1 MNEVRRVYGLILIA
15 ACLLLA
21 ARMLFAQPAASTL
34 AVADQALREGRFA
47 EAARRY
53 EAWLRARP
61 DSKEI
66 LFALGVC
73 YLQLGRTEEAVATLR
88 KYVGLV
94 PRSAS
99 GHAALGI
106 ALLDGAKPAEA
117 KAELE
122 LAIHLDPKHR
132 DAVRTLARIY
142 LSEGEAEKTVTL
154 LQPLVAADV
163 EDETLALLG
172 DALIRTGRARIAAT
186 LLERQLQTNS
196 RCSARV
202 YALAA
207 WANLRMGDE
216 VRAAEICERGMLLYP
231 DSEIEAVYLAL
242 PAPFLAERAKERL
255 ERLRNSPEVA
265 EMIALG
271 RVLLDVDPARKTR
284 AGDLAQQLLAYAVR
298 LAPDNAS
305 ARYNYGRALDQSDPR
320 RALAEWEK
328 ALTLDPSDELRLR
341 ILLKIGATK
350 LDLADFEGA
359 ERAFRSAV
367 EFNRNSL
374 EAMLEY
380 ARFLRLRSR
389 MAEAE
394 RILHEALVRHPL
406 SPQARLEW
414 AILLAARGQWR
425 RVVEEGEFV
434 LRNAGD
440 DKDMLQAAH
449 ALLARAYYRLNQPEK
464 AKWHRSLIETR

>member
-1 MNEVRRVYGLILIA
+1 LNEVRRVYGLIPIA
-15 ACLLLA
+15 ACLLLT

-34 AVADQALREGRFA
+34 AVADRALRAGRFA
-47 EAARRY
+47 EAARQY

-73 YLQLGRTEEAVATLR
+73 YLQLGKIEEAVATLR
-88 KYVGLV
+88 KYVSLV

-99 GHAALGI
+99 GHAA
-106 ALLDGAKPAEA
+106 
-117 KAELE
+117 
-122 LAIHLDPKHR
+122 
-132 DAVRTLARIY
+132 RTLARIY
-142 LSEGEAEKTVTL
+142 LSEGEAEKAVTL

-207 WANLRMGDE
+207 WANLQIGDE
-216 VRAAEICERGMLLYP
+216 VKAAEICERGMRLYP

-242 PAPFLAERAKERL
+242 PAPFLAERTRARL
-255 ERLRNSPEVA
+255 ERLRSSPEVV

-284 AGDLAQQLLAYAVR
+284 AGDIAQQLLAYAVR

-367 EFNRNSL
+367 ELDRKSL

-440 DKDMLQAAH
+440 DEELLRAAH

-464 AKWHRSLIETR
+464 AEWHRSQIETR